1 MKTYNTS
8 IHEGMEFMPHEL
20 MFARAARI
28 LTSSI
33 VPDVNDDESYPEYA
47 TTLFK
52 RIFDAEASACENLKL
67 AKINNDLILWP
78 KSEPAGIQRE
88 WLRIFVKRTIRNHK
102 FDEEY
107 IGPYKILETLRN
119 NNVKLMI
126 SEQLFITY
134 RYHLSVITYR

>member
-47 TTLFK
+47 TTLFN

-67 AKINNDLILWP
+67 AKINNDLIL
-78 KSEPAGIQRE
+78 
-88 WLRIFVKRTIRNHK
+88 
-102 FDEEY
+102 
-107 IGPYKILETLRN
+107 
-119 NNVKLMI
+119 
-126 SEQLFITY
+126 
-134 RYHLSVITYR
+134 